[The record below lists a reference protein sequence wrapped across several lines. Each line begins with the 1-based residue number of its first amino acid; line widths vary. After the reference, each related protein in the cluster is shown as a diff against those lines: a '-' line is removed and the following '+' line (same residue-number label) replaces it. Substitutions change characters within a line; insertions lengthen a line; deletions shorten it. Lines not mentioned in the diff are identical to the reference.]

1 MKEIGQMSEETKEK
15 KTKKR
20 LSDQWWIDRRNSDSP
35 TYTKELKIYLFIWN
49 LLSNSLSQGLS
60 KLFCI
65 ATLSKY
71 FQISATRE
79 R

>member
-20 LSDQWWIDRRNSDSP
+20 LSDQWWIDRRHSDSP
-35 TYTKELKIYLFIWN
+35 TYTKKLKIYLFIWN
-49 LLSNSLSQGLS
+49 LLSNSLSQGFS

-71 FQISATRE
+71 FQISVTRE
-79 R
+79 C